1 MNFLRRLFSPKP
13 AAKPVR
19 TATPPVT
26 PLEQQSPEQLL
37 NIART
42 ESSDSQREGAI
53 ARLPFSSELVELAK
67 NPSGKIQSAAR
78 KRIGQLLEDGSLS
91 LAQLQTQASG
101 ADDIIHLISY
111 APTAQQQFLV
121 SVTDPA
127 ALLQLASDGA
137 SSQLRQAAANRL
149 ETRDELEQLCKR
161 VQSKD
166 KNVYKIAKS
175 KLDVF
180 KADDARLALVQ
191 QQVGTLCEKLEKLSR
206 VEADSLYKARVELLE
221 NEWNGLAA
229 EASPALTER
238 YQHALAGCRQQIEK
252 RAEIIAREEEQ
263 QALDQQA
270 EDFSRSARSEALALV
285 SELENTPALT
295 EDLANQFRQKLN
307 DLQQAARLAASRT
320 GSATEVQQVLE
331 RARHYALNLLEQFSR
346 HGTLVQLQQTLAE
359 AGENLSTET
368 RQFANTLIG
377 GAREFH
383 QQTLPAALQSV
394 QEQLQLLRQRES
406 ELNRQAKENLRSIE
420 DLVRRGLRAAEQ
432 GMVRKARGIHKE
444 VQEKTAVLS
453 SVPQSIS
460 NKLTDLD
467 QAIHRLADWHEF
479 AVTPK
484 KEALIA
490 QMQALATSTLAPNDL
505 ATRIHDLQDEW
516 RSLSKGVQQAD
527 ETLWEQFQQASQVAF
542 APCKEFFDEQTRER
556 EANLEKRR
564 ALTATLQT
572 YIDQYDWDN
581 AVWKDVEH
589 TLKVA
594 RQEWQ
599 GYWPVPRKAAEAL
612 QEAFDQLMDQVYNKL
627 KQYYQANKQLKQE
640 LIASAEALTQ
650 QDNLAEAIEG
660 IKQLQARWKNIGKSY
675 PREDQQLWHNFRQ
688 HCDAVFARRAGEH
701 NEQQAFRQQ
710 QAQQATGLT
719 EELQTLATQ
728 DYETLLQSK
737 DRVEAIKQ
745 AFKALN
751 ELPRDQQ
758 KSLTQAFY
766 QAADTIRDRIRAE
779 RNQAEIQSWQDLF
792 ALANDVLRYENGLLD
807 GNLQDS
813 LAGALSDKL
822 ASAPSLPAGTLPV
835 LQQRFDRAAQLNA
848 GLREENTTLLQTLTI
863 RAEIAAGLP
872 TPESDKQRRM
882 SYQISQLQQAFGK
895 QDAALE
901 ALVFEWIAI
910 GGVSEADY
918 QPLFVRFMEC
928 LAAGD
933 NTNA

>member
-13 AAKPVR
+13 ASKPVR
-19 TATPPVT
+19 SVTPPVT

-53 ARLPFSSELVELAK
+53 ARLPFSSELVALAK
-67 NPSGKIQSAAR
+67 NPNGKIQAAAR
-78 KRIGQLLEDGSLS
+78 KRIGQLLEDGSIT
-91 LAQLQTQASG
+91 LAQLQAQANG
-101 ADDIIHLISY
+101 ADDLIHLISY
-111 APTAQQQFLV
+111 APAAQQEFLV

-127 ALLQLASDGA
+127 TLLQLASEGA

-149 ETRDELEQLCKR
+149 ETRDELEKLCKR

-166 KNVYKIAKS
+166 KNVFKIAKS

-180 KADDARLALVQ
+180 KADDARLAVVQ
-191 QQVGTLCEKLEKLSR
+191 QQAGTLCEKLEKLSR

-221 NEWNGLAA
+221 NEWSGLAA
-229 EASPALTER
+229 EASPVLAER
-238 YQHALAGCRQQIEK
+238 YQQALAGCRQQIEK
-252 RAEIIAREEEQ
+252 RAEIIALEEEQ

-270 EDFSRSARSEALALV
+270 DAFSRSARSEALALV
-285 SELENTPALT
+285 EELENTPELT

-320 GSATEVQQVLE
+320 GPATDVQQILE
-331 RARHYALNLLEQFSR
+331 SSRHYALNLLEQFSR
-346 HGTLVQLQQTLAE
+346 HGTLLQLQQTLAE
-359 AGENLSTET
+359 AGENLSAET
-368 RQFANTLIG
+368 RQFANSLIG

-383 QQTLPAALQSV
+383 QQTLPAVLQSI
-394 QEQLQLLRQRES
+394 QEQLQSLRQRES
-406 ELNRQAKENLRSIE
+406 ELNRQIKENLRNIE
-420 DLVRRGLRAAEQ
+420 DLVRRGLRSAEQ

-444 VQEKTAVLS
+444 VQEKTAGLS
-453 SVPQSIS
+453 SLPQSIS
-460 NKLTDLD
+460 NKLADLD

-484 KEALIA
+484 KEALIT

-564 ALTATLQT
+564 ELTATLQT

-581 AVWKDVEH
+581 AVWKDVEQ

-599 GYWPVPRKAAEAL
+599 GYWPIPRKAAEAL

-640 LIASAEALTQ
+640 LITSAEALTQ
-650 QDNLAEAIEG
+650 QDNLPEAIEG

-688 HCDAVFARRAGEH
+688 HCDAVFARRAGEQ

-710 QAQQATGLT
+710 QAQQATALT
-719 EELQTLATQ
+719 EELQALATR
-728 DYETLLQSK
+728 DYESLLQSNN
-737 DRVEAIKQ
+737 RVEEIKQ
-745 AFKALN
+745 SFKALN

-758 KSLTQAFY
+758 KSITQAFY
-766 QAADTIRDRIRAE
+766 LAADTIRDRIRAE

-792 ALANDVLRYENGLLD
+792 ALANDVLHYENGLLA
-807 GNLQDS
+807 GNPQNA
-813 LAGALSDKL
+813 LATALADKL
-822 ASAPSLPAGTLPV
+822 ASAPTLPAGTLPV
-835 LQQRFDRAAQLNA
+835 LQQRFDRAAQLDRSA
-848 GLREENTTLLQTLTI
+848 REENTTRLQTLTI

-882 SYQISQLQQAFGK
+882 SYQISQLQQAFGQ

-901 ALVFEWIAI
+901 SLVFEWIAI
-910 GGVSEADY
+910 GGVNEADY

-928 LAAGD
+928 LAAGE
-933 NTNA
+933 NTKA